1 MASRHGL
8 VVAHPV
14 NAEDIA
20 DEQANNRVFHAKHQA
35 RLSTHTGKKLI
46 QVQPMVSL
54 VYYLSATTCWHIICI
69 SYLLMYEFEHLLFLV
84 R

>member
-20 DEQANNRVFHAKHQA
+20 DEQTNNGVFRGKHQSII
-35 RLSTHTGKKLI
+35 STHMGKKLI

-54 VYYLSATTCWHIICI
+54 VYYLSATTCWHIIPCL
-69 SYLLMYEFEHLLFLV
+69 Y
-84 R
+84 